1 MTAGVAPLDP
11 IDERL
16 LLLLRDDARQ
26 PIAQLAKTLGMSRGQ
41 LYARLSRLEEA
52 GVIAGY
58 TVRLGPV
65 FAESRVRAH
74 MMIKALPRARRD
86 VEQALSRMARIQALH
101 AISGEFDI
109 IALLESDNSAHL
121 NDLIDEISMVD
132 GVEKTI
138 TSVIL
143 ATKLER

>member
-1 MTAGVAPLDP
+1 MTSGAATLDAA
-11 IDERL
+11 DERL
-16 LLLLRDDARQ
+16 LLLLRDNARQ
-26 PIAQLAKTLGMSRGQ
+26 PIAQLAKELGVSRGQ

-52 GVIAGY
+52 GVVAGY
-58 TVRLGPV
+58 TVRLGSA

-74 MMIKALPRARRD
+74 MMIKALPRSRRD
-86 VEQALSRMARIQALH
+86 VEQALARIGRVQALH

-109 IALLESDNSAHL
+109 IAMLESDDGAQL
-121 NDLIDEISMVD
+121 NDLIDEISLVD